1 LELWHAALHYGRRGR
16 PFLAT
21 VNAADLQ
28 REEFVI
34 KVSL

>member
-1 LELWHAALHYGRRGR
+1 MPRCITAAAGR

>member
-1 LELWHAALHYGRRGR
+1 MPRCITADGR

-21 VNAADLQ
+21 VNAADWQ